1 MLVLSICMKY
11 LSFFMSF
18 VIVSLFILLQV
29 IKSAQISLNYIV
41 FENHVRIK

>member
-11 LSFFMSF
+11 LSFLMSF

-41 FENHVRIK
+41 SENHVRIK